1 MINDFVEVV
10 FLRLVEKL
18 TSLKVDKGFNHCQ
31 RYQPYQPY
39 HLYQLYQL
47 INLQTPNPEPNAAS
61 TVPPSLP
68 SYRASPAKYKVLSMG
83 SFNN

>member
-18 TSLKVDKGFNHCQ
+18 TSLKVDKGFNH
-31 RYQPYQPY
+31 YQPYQPY
-39 HLYQLYQL
+39 QPYQRYQL

-68 SYRASPAKYKVLSMG
+68 SYRASPAKYNV
-83 SFNN
+83 F